1 MACSSLHVQSSPT
14 GFQLI
19 PQYVAAHCHCQGG
32 QPVTFAPFVD
42 DCVLEHQL
50 IAVAPNLLPCPRVRQ
65 SVKRFNLRF
74 AYETTPYSCNVFVKD
89 LVTGVAVF
97 ATSDGSTVFFDHPLG
112 KISFKAGQVDVNFSV
127 WDGRKRFVELFEIF
141 KMQMTWLVWRKLW
154 WTIHQSIELAAPLT
168 INVKGTIKIY
178 LLLLLLSI
186 GRFLKA
192 LFKFFSLQLN

>member
-1 MACSSLHVQSSPT
+1 MSRQCNIHDQTLHNPMACSSLHVQSSPT

-50 IAVAPNLLPCPRVRQ
+50 IAVAPNLLPCPRVSQ
-65 SVKRFNLRF
+65 SMKRFILRF

-97 ATSDGSTVFFDHPLG
+97 AISDGSTVFFDHPLG
-112 KISFKAGQVDVNFSV
+112 KISFNFIQ
-127 WDGRKRFVELFEIF
+127 GRSIDRQLKLTSISQFE
-141 KMQMTWLVWRKLW
+141 MV
-154 WTIHQSIELAAPLT
+154 
-168 INVKGTIKIY
+168 VKG
-178 LLLLLLSI
+178 
-186 GRFLKA
+186 
-192 LFKFFSLQLN
+192 SLNSV